1 MFRIQN
7 GKIVEER
14 EETDMLGL
22 YQQLGIELKPTAVKM
37 QL

>member
-7 GKIVEER
+7 GKIVDER

-22 YQQLGIELKPTAVKM
+22 YRQLGMELKPRAAKKI
-37 QL
+37 